1 MLCHLIGLAQLHLS
15 RLSPGGGARWALYRI
30 TRLAE
35 SLVRRWLVLSAYQDG
50 AWPEPR
56 RAGAAGGGSG
66 SGPEFGPE
74 FGSVAQA
81 PGPVFRLAE
90 RLPALA
96 AWMFEPAPDPQSL
109 PVREDTPFNPERL
122 RARIAALSAV
132 MAAPERHVRRMARWL
147 ARAAAQRARGAGRRL
162 PLGVGWPAG
171 TSRAAKTRDP
181 EWVSMVL
188 YLDQL
193 VHEAVVRCGSP

>member
-15 RLSPGGGARWALYRI
+15 RLSPSGGARWALYRI

-35 SLVRRWLVLSAYQDG
+35 SLVRRWLVLSACQDG

-56 RAGAAGGGSG
+56 RGGPAGSESG
-66 SGPEFGPE
+66 
-74 FGSVAQA
+74 AQG

-96 AWMFEPAPDPQSL
+96 AWMFEPAPEPQSV
-109 PVREDTPFNPERL
+109 PAHEDAPFNPEHL
-122 RARIAALSAV
+122 RARIAALTAV
-132 MAAPERHVRRMARWL
+132 MEAPERHVRRMARWL
-147 ARAAAQRARGAGRRL
+147 ARAPGQRARGAGRRL

-171 TSRAAKTRDP
+171 TSRAAKKRNP
-181 EWVSMVL
+181 QWVSMVL
-188 YLDQL
+188 YLDRL
-193 VHEAVVRCGSP
+193 AHEAVVRCGSP